1 MDVLPCPAQ
10 GKPGSQDA
18 TMIDVIT
25 VLEASIED
33 YPALYELAWELN
45 TIHPM
50 LGLESSMRRAMWVT
64 GMLLRSELVE
74 AYWCEEPYGDIW
86 PADMGQIGD
95 DMLDRRF
102 WVPVQS
108 GKIGIRIGATT
119 RGEDSYYDLNRRN
132 IV

>member
-1 MDVLPCPAQ
+1 
-10 GKPGSQDA
+10 
-18 TMIDVIT
+18 MIDIKT

-50 LGLESSMRRAMWVT
+50 LELESSTRRAMWVT
-64 GMLLRSELVE
+64 GMLLQSELVE

-86 PADMGQIGD
+86 PADTGQIGE

-119 RGEDSYYDLNRRN
+119 RGEDAYYELNRRN